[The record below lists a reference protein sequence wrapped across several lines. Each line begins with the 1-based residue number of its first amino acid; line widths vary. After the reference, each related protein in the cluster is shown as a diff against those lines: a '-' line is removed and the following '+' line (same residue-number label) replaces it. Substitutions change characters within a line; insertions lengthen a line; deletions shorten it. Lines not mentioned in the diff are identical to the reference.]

1 MNVLKFG
8 VWQVLQDVQDPE
20 LKCLAATVPMIVL
33 SSRAKSSTKQYLSD
47 FKRWKSW
54 TVEHG
59 VAGFPAKEHHLA
71 LYLQHLTQSL
81 ESKAAAEE
89 AVNALG

>member
-8 VWQVLQDVQDPE
+8 LWQVFQDVEDPE
-20 LKCLAATVPMIVL
+20 LKCLAATVPRIVL
-33 SSRAKSSTKQYLSD
+33 SSRARSSTKQYLSD
-47 FKRWKSW
+47 FKCWKAW
-54 TVEHG
+54 IIEHG

-71 LYLQHLTQSL
+71 LYLQHLAQSL